1 MPKYRLG
8 MCVTSRLLQAFT
20 RPSFRF
26 SPLWNIVSVAAMLSS
41 VFVTERCKQAMQ
53 AWVNANLQGR
63 TNLTLYV
70 HSTKSQSLLLYLKS
84 GLVTE
89 QRDCGQYWT
98 LWKRNV
104 SSPRGWKIEHQQWG
118 DLVVVLFSESI
129 LLPWF
134 GFSWPLRQNGH
145 CKSNYYI
152 HQLFC
157 PEWNGFS
164 RDDRTWGPT
173 ECSDDGEDYHATS
186 SDIWIPGRFRASVK
200 PPSTDIACV
209 FISINLSPVRV
220 FACKCWGKQ
229 SSASRKDCVSP
240 PFIIYNVSQDSFFN
254 DVIAF

>member
-26 SPLWNIVSVAAMLSS
+26 SPLWNIVSVAAMFSS

-104 SSPRGWKIEHQQWG
+104 SSPRGWKIE
-118 DLVVVLFSESI
+118 
-129 LLPWF
+129 
-134 GFSWPLRQNGH
+134 PLTPTVRG
-145 CKSNYYI
+145 SDGYSVRA
-152 HQLFC
+152 FC
-157 PEWNGFS
+157 CHGLGSLGRW
-164 RDDRTWGPT
+164 DRTV
-173 ECSDDGEDYHATS
+173 
-186 SDIWIPGRFRASVK
+186 IASQIIIYTNYSV
-200 PPSTDIACV
+200 
-209 FISINLSPVRV
+209 LS
-220 FACKCWGKQ
+220 GM
-229 SSASRKDCVSP
+229 VSP
-240 PFIIYNVSQDSFFN
+240 GMIGHEAPLNALMTVNIITQRHRISEYLGDFERLSNHQ
-254 DVIAF
+254 APT

>member
-26 SPLWNIVSVAAMLSS
+26 SPLWNIVSVAAMFSS

-104 SSPRGWKIEHQQWG
+104 SSPRGWKIEPLTPTVRGSGGCVIQWEHFAAM
-118 DLVVVLFSESI
+118 VWVLLAAETERSLQVKLLYTPII
-129 LLPWF
+129 LSWVEWFLPGW
-134 GFSWPLRQNGH
+134 
-145 CKSNYYI
+145 
-152 HQLFC
+152 
-157 PEWNGFS
+157 
-164 RDDRTWGPT
+164 
-173 ECSDDGEDYHATS
+173 
-186 SDIWIPGRFRASVK
+186 
-200 PPSTDIACV
+200 
-209 FISINLSPVRV
+209 
-220 FACKCWGKQ
+220 
-229 SSASRKDCVSP
+229 
-240 PFIIYNVSQDSFFN
+240 
-254 DVIAF
+254 

>member
-26 SPLWNIVSVAAMLSS
+26 SPLWNIVSVAAMFSS

-98 LWKRNV
+98 LWTEQSLQVKLLYTPIILSWVAPLNALMTV
-104 SSPRGWKIEHQQWG
+104 KIITQRHRISEYLGDFERLSNHQA
-118 DLVVVLFSESI
+118 
-129 LLPWF
+129 
-134 GFSWPLRQNGH
+134 
-145 CKSNYYI
+145 
-152 HQLFC
+152 
-157 PEWNGFS
+157 
-164 RDDRTWGPT
+164 PT
-173 ECSDDGEDYHATS
+173 
-186 SDIWIPGRFRASVK
+186 
-200 PPSTDIACV
+200 
-209 FISINLSPVRV
+209 
-220 FACKCWGKQ
+220 
-229 SSASRKDCVSP
+229 
-240 PFIIYNVSQDSFFN
+240 
-254 DVIAF
+254 